1 MANYKII
8 KLQNHEVTL
17 QYGDNITRNFSLPLD
32 ENNNYPSGQNLT
44 DLLEAYVKYDLEG
57 QVIANTKALNE
68 NEILALVE
76 TPTPTVETAETIRL
90 KRRPLLRQSD
100 WTQGPDAPLTV
111 EQKTAWA
118 IYRQA
123 LRDIT
128 AQPGFPLNVIWPT
141 EPST

>member
-1 MANYKII
+1 MANYKIT

-17 QYGDNITRNFSLPLD
+17 QYGDNITRNFILPLD

-44 DLLEAYVKYDLEG
+44 DLLEACVKYDLER
-57 QVIANTKALNE
+57 QAIANTRALNE
-68 NEILALVE
+68 NEVLALVE
-76 TPTPTVETAETIRL
+76 TPTETAETVRL

-100 WTQGPDAPLTV
+100 WTQGPDAPLTA

-118 IYRQA
+118 TYRQA

-128 AQPGFPLNVIWPT
+128 AQSGFPLNVIWPT